1 MKPGKNDPPL
11 TVIDLSTVTIGSLR
25 EVVEET
31 DYFGFPCVLSRDS
44 QLLAGF
50 ITRKDVLF
58 LLGEEDQ
65 LGILHSPQLP
75 ESCPLSLNIPKVS
88 MSLFHSLFASIVF
101 MTFAPYLLIY

>member
-31 DYFGFPCVLSRDS
+31 EYFGFPCVMSKDS

-50 ITRKDVLF
+50 ITRKDILF
-58 LLGEEDQ
+58 LLGEVLWMDYEC
-65 LGILHSPQLP
+65 ICSWTSFVPSPIPNFSMLHT
-75 ESCPLSLNIPKVS
+75 E
-88 MSLFHSLFASIVF
+88 
-101 MTFAPYLLIY
+101 LLKTGNGTGDNDC

>member
-31 DYFGFPCVLSRDS
+31 DYFGFPCVMSKDS

-50 ITRKDVLF
+50 VTRKDVLF
-58 LLGEEDQ
+58 LLGEDLWIDYVYRFVPGQ
-65 LGILHSPQLP
+65 PHSHFAILLHI
-75 ESCPLSLNIPKVS
+75 E
-88 MSLFHSLFASIVF
+88 
-101 MTFAPYLLIY
+101 